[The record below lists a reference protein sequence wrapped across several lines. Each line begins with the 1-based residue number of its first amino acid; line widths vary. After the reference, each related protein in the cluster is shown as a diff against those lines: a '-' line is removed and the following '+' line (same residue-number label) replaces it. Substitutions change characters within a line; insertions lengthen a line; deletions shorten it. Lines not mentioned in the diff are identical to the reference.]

1 MTVVLDV
8 IGGLLIGGFL
18 LLIALTAVDT
28 ATTEF
33 FNYNADA
40 IQQQNLARTSDVIQ
54 YDLRKMGFGIP
65 EAQQGTILQVATA
78 THVKFLAHLNLDP
91 DARMPIPGFGT
102 IDAIIDTIEYMTV
115 PLDSVDY
122 YDTTVTVY
130 QVRRTVKISPNYSS
144 TMGVGVIGNQE
155 MFRYLD
161 QIGNEVAV
169 IPATKMIEVTLTAF
183 DPRVFLSREWIDS
196 RMNEISNSEFRLR
209 ELRRM
214 LRASYWRQTRLISRN
229 LKR

>member
-1 MTVVLDV
+1 MAVVLDI
-8 IGGLLIGGFL
+8 IGGLFVGGFL
-18 LLIALTAVDT
+18 LIIALTAVDT

-40 IQQQNLARTSDVIQ
+40 IQQQNLARTSDIIQ
-54 YDLRKMGFGIP
+54 YDLRKMGYGTP
-65 EAQQGTILQVATA
+65 EAQQGTILQIATPSR
-78 THVKFLAHLNLDP
+78 VKFLSHLNSDP
-91 DARMPIPGFGT
+91 DARMPISGFGT
-102 IDAIIDTIEYMTV
+102 IDNVIDTIEYMTV

-122 YDTTVTVY
+122 FDTTVVVY
-130 QVRRTVKISPNYSS
+130 QVRRTIKISPNYNH
-144 TMGVGVIGNQE
+144 TMSVGVIGNQR
-155 MFRYLD
+155 MFRYLN
-161 QIGNEVAV
+161 QLGEPVGIIA
-169 IPATKMIEVTLTAF
+169 ATKMIEVTLTAY

-196 RMNEISNSEFRLR
+196 RLNEISNSAFRKK